1 VGNDRY
7 NYLNI
12 TLYHSYYKP
21 FRIDLMKNVL
31 YSKIMARK
39 PLSTRIENDLQK
51 DIKKLA
57 IDLEKPFN
65 DIIEEALRDLLE
77 KYKSKGRNNL

>member
-1 VGNDRY
+1 
-7 NYLNI
+7 
-12 TLYHSYYKP
+12 
-21 FRIDLMKNVL
+21 MKNVL